1 MFCDYFE
8 SVSPGTAIESASL
21 PLLLLG
27 GAGFGGGG
35 GDFGG
40 AFADDANTLS
50 GCPGTG
56 TVRCLKDHLEFLPKY
71 YQKQGTLNYL
81 KLRTK
86 FYDCVVA
93 LGKFVD
99 S

>member
-8 SVSPGTAIESASL
+8 SVSPGTADESASLQL

-27 GAGFGGGG
+27 GAGFGGGGG

-56 TVRCLKDHLEFLPKY
+56 TVKYLKDHLEFLSKY
-71 YQKQGTLNYL
+71 YQ
-81 KLRTK
+81 
-86 FYDCVVA
+86 F
-93 LGKFVD
+93 
-99 S
+99 